1 MISCNQIGRLQN
13 WNPNI
18 IIQFPESVNEK
29 VDGYAEQMT
38 APMAIHFRR
47 FFGDDSG
54 LDFTKIT
61 NTDIRGFFT
70 DRYSTV
76 EEFLK
81 KNFDEYG
88 N

>member
-1 MISCNQIGRLQN
+1 
-13 WNPNI
+13 
-18 IIQFPESVNEK
+18 
-29 VDGYAEQMT
+29 MT